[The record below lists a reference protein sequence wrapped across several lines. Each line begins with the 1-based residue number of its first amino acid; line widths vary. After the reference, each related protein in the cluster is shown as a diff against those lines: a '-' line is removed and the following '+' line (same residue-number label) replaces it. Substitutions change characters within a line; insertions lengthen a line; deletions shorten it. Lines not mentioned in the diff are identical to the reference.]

1 MNTFRVGVSCVWV
14 CCFKSR
20 DPVQSTCVT
29 SFSQPQAWTPLHLDN
44 IVVPPE
50 MHDAILSERFH
61 RYMNKIQT
69 TTQADTQS
77 YEQWKMGT
85 LFATYAWN
93 ASPVDGLDVI
103 RSFAAKAR
111 TFRFPL
117 DIARVTSF
125 ARLYTGTPPHP
136 DNTKRILQWYYGC

>member
-1 MNTFRVGVSCVWV
+1 MCEILQ
-14 CCFKSR
+14 
-20 DPVQSTCVT
+20 VQY
-29 SFSQPQAWTPLHLDN
+29 

-69 TTQADTQS
+69 ITQAETQS

-117 DIARVTSF
+117 DIKKEGELARIPQQGQDMLEHIETMF
-125 ARLYTGTPPHP
+125 PLWF
-136 DNTKRILQWYYGC
+136 LQ

>member
-1 MNTFRVGVSCVWV
+1 
-14 CCFKSR
+14 
-20 DPVQSTCVT
+20 
-29 SFSQPQAWTPLHLDN
+29 
-44 IVVPPE
+44 

-69 TTQADTQS
+69 ITQAETQS

-117 DIARVTSF
+117 DIKKEGELARIPQQGQDTLEHIGMSYKSIWSKT
-125 ARLYTGTPPHP
+125 ASSDHSSLNQT
-136 DNTKRILQWYYGC
+136 II